1 MFANTAVAVVFG
13 LAVMLAAVADKD
25 KPSADDVK
33 KAEKQVMDRLGELKA
48 TGTKVDAVSDDA
60 VASALPGHLFF
71 AVIFRQFPIA
81 RVPPDP
87 LKAQNLFVVNP
98 KGELKII
105 SEEKMLVDYFKAN
118 LAPAK
123 DERAAKEAGLAW
135 LRLVQEFSQDGLY
148 KFKTVEEG
156 TKVTKEKEGLK
167 VVARTAA
174 VEGGNGEI
182 SVEVIFDADGKLTK
196 ATATSMLKPGPRP
209 VCQATKLTDPD
220 PLVRRICEQDLLI
233 MGRLAK
239 DYLDEQRAKADPE
252 LQKAIDRIWERIVKD
267 ER

>member
-13 LAVMLAAVADKD
+13 LALVLAADKD

-33 KAEKQVMDRLGELKA
+33 KAEKQVRDRLEELKGA
-48 TGTKVDAVSDDA
+48 AAKVDAVTDDA
-60 VASALPGHLFF
+60 VAGALPGHLCFT
-71 AVIFRQFPIA
+71 ALFRQFPIG
-81 RVPPDP
+81 RQPPDP
-87 LKAQNLFVVNP
+87 LKVQNIFVVNP

-105 SEEKMLVDYFKAN
+105 SDEKGLVDYFKAN

-123 DERAAKEAGLAW
+123 AEKAAKEAGLAW
-135 LRLVQEFSQDGLY
+135 LRLVQEFSQDGFY
-148 KFKTVEEG
+148 KFKTVEDG
-156 TKVTKEKEGLK
+156 TKVSKEKEGLK

-174 VEGGNGEI
+174 AEGGNGEI

-196 ATATSMLKPGPRP
+196 ATSTSTLKPGPRP
-209 VCQATKLTDPD
+209 ICQATKLNDAD

-252 LQKAIDRIWERIVKD
+252 LQKAIDQIWERILKD
-267 ER
+267 DR